1 MVGMDV
7 VCIYTFLETEDR
19 SRRTEIE
26 VSSLNGVV
34 ADPWLAVGVRRV
46 GQMWGGLRLG

>member
-1 MVGMDV
+1 MDA
-7 VCIYTFLETEDR
+7 VCIQSSLETEDR
-19 SRRTEIE
+19 SRETEIE
-26 VSSLNGVV
+26 VFSLNGVV